1 MAPPPHAGAH
11 KLRCLFKLQHI
22 TLVSLKSPL
31 QQTIIS
37 HLKWFLLNFQ
47 LSLVFSFRLFL
58 GGVRAPLWV
67 PENFFWAFLEQN
79 SSSMEREKYGGGILG
94 HQYSLFKKTNLE
106 NTD

>member
-1 MAPPPHAGAH
+1 MAPSPHAGAH
-11 KLRCLFKLQHI
+11 NLRCLFKPQHI
-22 TLVSLKSPL
+22 TLVPLKSPL

-37 HLKWFLLNFQ
+37 HLKWFLSNFQ
-47 LSLVFSFRLFL
+47 LSLVFSFQLFL

-79 SSSMEREKYGGGILG
+79 SSSMEREKYGEGILG
-94 HQYSLFKKTNLE
+94 HQYSLFKKTSLE